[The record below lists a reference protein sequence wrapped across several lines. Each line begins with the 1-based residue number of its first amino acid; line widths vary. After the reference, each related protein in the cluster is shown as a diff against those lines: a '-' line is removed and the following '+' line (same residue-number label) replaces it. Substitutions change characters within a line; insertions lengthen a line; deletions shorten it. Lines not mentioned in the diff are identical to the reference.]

1 MTNTSMCQYVNVAN
15 IQKSQYSKPKAVKK
29 IQNYKSASKI
39 VEYMSNIQESKFK
52 TKSYQKI
59 TKCPFAFKDRLG

>member
-39 VEYMSNIQESKFK
+39 VEYMSNIQESNFK
-52 TKSYQKI
+52 TKSY
-59 TKCPFAFKDRLG
+59 